1 MATEC
6 RGTKT
11 KRINRHKHAVIQSYI
26 IIGTLVL
33 IGFIGGLVVG
43 RATAPKRQA
52 TVTETVEVPSY
63 EADSLPVVEEVTYF
77 DVPLSHS
84 LQRYIYEVCSDEEV
98 PVSLV
103 IAMID
108 KESQFN
114 PETVSDTG
122 DYGLMQINK
131 INHEWLAEEYRTA
144 DMLNPYQNVFCG
156 VKIIGSYIRANDG
169 DYNKALM
176 AYNMGDYGAKKAW
189 ESGIESTSYSESV
202 LALMQQYEQEV
213 NVNVTNADAE

>member
-189 ESGIESTSYSESV
+189 ESGIASTSYSESV

-213 NVNVTNADAE
+213 NVNVTNADAK